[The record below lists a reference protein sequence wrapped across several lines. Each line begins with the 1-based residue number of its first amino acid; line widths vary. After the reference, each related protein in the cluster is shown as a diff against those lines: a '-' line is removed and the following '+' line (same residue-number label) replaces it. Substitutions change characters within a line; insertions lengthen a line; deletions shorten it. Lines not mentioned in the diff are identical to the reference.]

1 MYQQNR
7 PPDYY
12 AVLGVHSNA
21 SQEEIRLAYRRE
33 AMTWHPDRNKS
44 PDAPRMMQII
54 NEAYDV
60 LGDPNKRSEYDR
72 ASSGG
77 DPEAFAQW
85 FVNERFPWMIENQ
98 IDLYAFIGV
107 PQNTSHEDIAFHC
120 ELLATAVAANR
131 GNLNEREREGMLYAV
146 WEASFILSSP
156 NLRAQYDYHYYSF
169 SSRSTDASRRSQH
182 ENRNRERRR
191 EEARRESERREQQ
204 EREAQRARHQPQRTA
219 KQTSDSQAPIFI
231 VLAILIAA
239 AVVALFWL
247 NADNERFE
255 RVTSGE
261 FLGGGASSD
270 RRTTT
275 AEASDRRR
283 SIVATNTTYWRSA
296 TSTVIAARRVA
307 TAQAVNRQNS
317 ISATP
322 AVQQRSVATSE
333 AIQQQ
338 TEILARRVATAEAAN
353 RQRSLSGTSVVQQR
367 SIATAEARNRQA
379 SISAT
384 AAAHQRAVATAQA
397 VNLQRS
403 ISATAVAQQRSIATA
418 EARNRQASISA
429 TAAAHQRAVAA
440 AEALNR
446 QRSATAQAQRDIQ
459 VPASTPSSGIY
470 TPRSPNDY
478 YGYSPASTPTSGI
491 YTPPRFEQTHR
502 PQSWSDRMGGM
513 AAYPMQPG
521 QTVPNSQQNVAPS
534 NTYGPSNGSLEYG
547 YETGWYLDSRTNFVD
562 FVADVVLTIPRH
574 IVADRWVAGFRIRT
588 SYYASYEVLIDN
600 NGYWFHVIQNGNAF
614 DLIVNGYSQA
624 IKASAGANN
633 HMRVVARGR
642 IGWLYINDTFVTELD
657 LSRVTTPGSIL
668 VVSNAEPGTFPTQFS
683 QFSIWREH

>member
-60 LGDPNKRSEYDR
+60 LGDPNKRAEYDR

-85 FVNERFPWMIENQ
+85 FVNERFPWLIENQ

-156 NLRAQYDYHYYSF
+156 DLRAQYDYHYYSF
-169 SSRSTDASRRSQH
+169 SSRSTDASHRSQN
-182 ENRNRERRR
+182 EYRNRERRR
-191 EEARRESERREQQ
+191 EEARRESERRERQ
-204 EREAQRARHQPQRTA
+204 ERDARRARPQPQRTA
-219 KQTSDSQAPIFI
+219 KQASDSQAPIFI
-231 VLAILIAA
+231 VLAILIVA

-270 RRTTT
+270 RRTAT

-283 SIVATNTTYWRSA
+283 SIVATNATYWRSA

-429 TAAAHQRAVAA
+429 TVAAHQRAVAA

-446 QRSATAQAQRDIQ
+446 QRSATAQAQLATQ
-459 VPASTPSSGIY
+459 VPVSAPSPDTHVPQRFESTYRPVSPSEM
-470 TPRSPNDY
+470 
-478 YGYSPASTPTSGI
+478 YGYSSA
-491 YTPPRFEQTHR
+491 F
-502 PQSWSDRMGGM
+502 
-513 AAYPMQPG
+513 PMQPG
-521 QTVPNSQQNVAPS
+521 QTVPNSQQNVASS